1 MLLDSGRTDRRG
13 QIFFQGDVDT
23 CSMPYVTDARY
34 EYGARILL
42 LPSANFETTDL
53 SWSDPIS
60 GLEGTH
66 LIRFLDIDDHCDGP
80 TIIFVDEGEESSTP
94 TNTGEL
100 PPHQVPDDLPPHQ
113 VPES

>member
-1 MLLDSGRTDRRG
+1 M
-13 QIFFQGDVDT
+13 
-23 CSMPYVTDARY
+23 
-34 EYGARILL
+34 
-42 LPSANFETTDL
+42 LPSANLETTDL

-80 TIIFVDEGEESSTP
+80 TIIFVDEGEEPSTP